1 MKTKIQALVTLAIF
15 FSLALSAN
23 AAYPKK
29 SKKKKGE
36 PTPHAATT
44 PAPPQP
50 PSVDISKFMGD
61 NLNKILGPLDQ
72 KIVLPRPELD
82 QLRNSFSARFSRASL
97 TERAQFQAALSVCD
111 ALAQA
116 MNERQTAIVQHSA
129 TWPQRAEQLRQ
140 SISQL
145 AERERVAESQVPPVA
160 ASPAR

>member
-1 MKTKIQALVTLAIF
+1 MKIKIQAFVTLAIF
-15 FSLALSAN
+15 SSLALTAS

-36 PTPHAATT
+36 PTPHAT

-61 NLNKILGPLDQ
+61 NLDKILGPLDQ
-72 KIVLPRPELD
+72 KILLPRPELD
-82 QLRNSFSARFSRASL
+82 RMRNSFSARFSRASL

-116 MNERQTAIVQHSA
+116 MNERQTAITQRSA

-140 SISQL
+140 YISQL
-145 AERERVAESQVPPVA
+145 AERERVAESQVPPIA

>member
-1 MKTKIQALVTLAIF
+1 MKSKLLVTLVILS
-15 FSLALSAN
+15 SLALTAN

-36 PTPHAATT
+36 PTPRVAAT

-50 PSVDISKFMGD
+50 PSVDISKFTGD
-61 NLNKILGPLDQ
+61 NLDKVLGPLDQ
-72 KIVLPRPELD
+72 KIVLPRPELE

-97 TERAQFQAALSVCD
+97 VERAQFQAALSVCD

-116 MNERQTAIVQHSA
+116 MNERQTAITQRSA

-140 SISQL
+140 YISQL
-145 AERERVAESQVPPVA
+145 
-160 ASPAR
+160 

>member
-1 MKTKIQALVTLAIF
+1 MKIKIPALITLAIF
-15 FSLALSAN
+15 SSLAVTAD

-29 SKKKKGE
+29 PKKKKGE
-36 PTPHAATT
+36 PTPHAT
-44 PAPPQP
+44 PAAPQP
-50 PSVDISKFMGD
+50 PSVDISKFMGN
-61 NLNKILGPLDQ
+61 NLDKILGPLDQ

-116 MNERQTAIVQHSA
+116 MNERQTAIVQRSA

-145 AERERVAESQVPPVA
+145 AERERAAESQVPPVA

>member
-1 MKTKIQALVTLAIF
+1 MKIKIPALITLAIF
-15 FSLALSAN
+15 SSLALTAN

-36 PTPHAATT
+36 PTPHAT
-44 PAPPQP
+44 PAAPQP

-61 NLNKILGPLDQ
+61 NLDKILGPLDQ
-72 KIVLPRPELD
+72 KILLPRPELD

-116 MNERQTAIVQHSA
+116 MNERQTAIVQRSA

>member
-1 MKTKIQALVTLAIF
+1 MKIKIQALVTLAIF
-15 FSLALSAN
+15 SSLTLTAN

-36 PTPHAATT
+36 PTPHAT
-44 PAPPQP
+44 PAAPQP

-61 NLNKILGPLDQ
+61 NLDKILGPLDQ

-116 MNERQTAIVQHSA
+116 MNERQTAIVQRSA

-140 SISQL
+140 HIAQL